1 MTSSIVQDSFDDIIA
16 KYDPTKN
23 ETRNILSKYEK
34 AKLLG
39 LRQEQLARGAEPM
52 VDTRH
57 MKSVYDIAKRELE
70 ERTMPLMIMR
80 VLPGG
85 VKEYW
90 RLEDMVL

>member
-1 MTSSIVQDSFDDIIA
+1 MSSSIVQDSFDDIMA
-16 KYDPTKN
+16 KYDPSKN

-39 LRQEQLARGAEPM
+39 LRQEQLARGAEAM
-52 VDTRH
+52 VDTR
-57 MKSVYDIAKRELE
+57 KYTNIVDIAQRELQ

-90 RLEDMVL
+90 KLEDMVV